1 MWYFQ
6 QIYIY
11 KYGKIITIEYK
22 CYIIINS
29 NKKIMGS
36 TSMSHYKPPSNLYIV
51 MDNKYC
57 KVWIRKSDKFEH
69 L

>member
-1 MWYFQ
+1 
-6 QIYIY
+6 
-11 KYGKIITIEYK
+11 
-22 CYIIINS
+22 
-29 NKKIMGS
+29 MGS

>member
-1 MWYFQ
+1 MCLRVNFELLCETKLY
-6 QIYIY
+6 
-11 KYGKIITIEYK
+11 
-22 CYIIINS
+22 S
-29 NKKIMGS
+29 NKKTIMGS